1 MAYYNKQK
9 EDINVSQWNEA
20 QLKMFRINT
29 LQERIND
36 LWTNPLAFNDE
47 AGKYNFELLFQSI
60 ISYWYE
66 VRPKTNN
73 TEMEEMDKI
82 VNVVENFMDQNQ
94 IIKKKTIES
103 PATYI
108 NQHVPSGFTTDINKW
123 KILRKLLRKLEGDI
137 KGLAELHGLS
147 GKNKEDDSGL

>member
-1 MAYYNKQK
+1 MAYYNKPQD
-9 EDINVSQWNEA
+9 ETRISQWNEA

-36 LWTNPLAFNDE
+36 LWTNPLAYNEE

-73 TEMEEMDKI
+73 NEKDEMDKI
-82 VNVVENFMDQNQ
+82 VDIIEKFMDNNP
-94 IIKKKTIES
+94 IIRKITIES
-103 PATYI
+103 PATYMKQYAPQGI
-108 NQHVPSGFTTDINKW
+108 KTDINKW
-123 KILRKLLRKLEGDI
+123 KILRKLLRRFEGDI
-137 KGLAELHGLS
+137 KTLAEIHGIS
-147 GKNKEDDSGL
+147 GRNQEQDTGL